1 MVHSRH
7 GWLLP
12 PPGAGTCR
20 QPSPRTPDF
29 RSPPGIHPLSVQP
42 TAQVSSLRKAAAP
55 RAMVLPRTL
64 MPSERPQMA
73 WSSPAT
79 VTGSLAA

>member
-12 PPGAGTCR
+12 PPGAGTTPLDLPAAR
-20 QPSPRTPDF
+20 RGAAGSPADF

-42 TAQVSSLRKAAAP
+42 RAQVSSLRKAAVP
-55 RAMVLPRTL
+55 
-64 MPSERPQMA
+64 
-73 WSSPAT
+73 
-79 VTGSLAA
+79 GH